1 MFDVEKI
8 SNEADVILDG
18 FATKKENQKFR
29 VFNLNDSVGVSV
41 FSENLE
47 LIESNM
53 NDIEIELATQKLKSS
68 LKYLT
73 AMGEN

>member
-18 FATKKENQKFR
+18 FATKKENQNFR
-29 VFNLNDSVGVSV
+29 VFNLNDSIGVSV
-41 FSENLE
+41 FSENLD

-68 LKYLT
+68 LKYLS
-73 AMGEN
+73 MGEN